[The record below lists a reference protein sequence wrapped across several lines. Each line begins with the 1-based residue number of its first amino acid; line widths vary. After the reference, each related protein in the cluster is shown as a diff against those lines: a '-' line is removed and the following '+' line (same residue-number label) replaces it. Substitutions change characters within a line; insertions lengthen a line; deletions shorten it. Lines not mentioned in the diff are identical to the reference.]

1 MFNPAKASFD
11 IKREFID
18 YIRTAN
24 HFSDREMGESFVRE
38 LHRTVSKGP
47 ILDIKDTFEP
57 SKSIEELIQEG
68 VLTQEFRELEAQK
81 PNQGIYKRKLP
92 LTRPLY
98 THQERA
104 VRHITAG
111 NNAVVTTGTG
121 SGKTECFLIPVLN
134 ELLEQKYKGIL
145 PTSGVQAILIY
156 PMNALANDQI
166 KRLRELLMFYPDI
179 TFGVYNGDT
188 EHEYLKAESKYM
200 SMHSLENC
208 KELRTP
214 LPNELISRGQM
225 HEMPPH
231 ILCTNYAMLEHLLLK
246 PEADKLFSGA
256 DMRFIILDEAHVY
269 HGVTG
274 METALLLRRLKARIR
289 STKDVRFVLTSA
301 TLGTQGESDDQ
312 IVHFAKTLTGVEY
325 TKADIIFGKRIV
337 QQFTDSRD
345 VPMSF
350 FRDVAALED
359 LKKLDEVFA
368 RYDFQYD
375 EKREPSDNL
384 FELCLSAK
392 IYQKIRGQIRQPIEL
407 KKFAAQY
414 GLTEDESIELIHVL
428 SQASQNGISLID
440 VRYHY
445 FIRALEGAYYA
456 PAVDKTIYL
465 TRKKHVDTNGR
476 RYAAFEIAVCP
487 NCGDTALVGKIGDAD
502 QSGIRRLEMVS
513 QQAGA
518 HYFLIDRE
526 NSADDDTVIE
536 TEIIEEAEEQEK
548 QTKAD
553 AKFCRYYLC
562 TECGAISEEQYGK
575 PRCGCNS
582 SYTVL
587 LKELLGKGS
596 ICPKCV
602 SEKMYRLYLPNNV
615 ATAVLGTSLFETLE
629 SREVADMVDGRMR
642 SWMGGKQFLAFSDS
656 RAEAAH
662 FAPYLSKYYKMF
674 LRKRGVVK
682 ALDQS
687 SDFIK
692 ENSYTTS
699 DLANDM
705 KRIFLN
711 NSSFVEKLDD
721 RENVSLREQESIA
734 GKNAWIGILGA
745 MLDSEKSDGLTAL
758 GFMQFRYK
766 PLHSEKY
773 NIIPKYAQLYHTSEA
788 VMEALLS
795 RLLMTIVRFGAL
807 KCPVELEADDL
818 KYIFFSQQEKYFTE
832 QTTENMKNNMMG
844 WMPRNRKG
852 KANQWYRNARQDMVM
867 RTLDMSEQEAY
878 DFLGK
883 FYHEFLRQHI
893 LDRRMTK
900 NEAFALDASDFE
912 ILVPGNPHA
921 KWYTCSRCGH
931 VSVYNINGKC
941 TVRNCTGN
949 LNEISPEALQ
959 TDNHYVKLYRK
970 EQFQPLL
977 IREHTAQLSRSEG
990 QICQLDFE
998 KNRINALSCS
1008 TTFEMGVDVG
1018 DLETVFM
1025 RDVPPTAANYAQRAG
1040 RAGRSKHAAAYALT
1054 YAKLS
1059 SHDFTFFEEPN
1070 RLIEGKIQ
1078 PPSFKLD
1085 NEKVLLRH
1093 IYAVVLSYLF
1103 RRDPGLFGNN
1113 RFNNLIEDDGE
1124 EALHALIEEQPEELT
1139 ELLRHT
1145 FGKTLD
1151 EAFGISDYRWA
1162 DKFIGEQGTFT
1173 RLASE
1178 YQKTVEEYNQRLQ
1191 EQAAK
1196 GMSDASARRLY
1207 GILEKRLK
1215 LYKGEQ
1221 LISMLSRNNVL
1232 PKYGFPVDTAELT
1245 PSSDAKDNQY
1255 SAPELQMVRDL
1266 KLAISEYAPG
1276 AKVIADNKMFTSRYI
1291 RKSAISKGDMA
1302 FHSDRISI
1310 CRNCGET
1317 NYAHT
1322 EDPDAECIV
1331 CKHPLTGNW
1340 NSSIEPRSGF
1350 VTEPGFD
1357 AVPMRRPKHPYSNDA
1372 CYIGDGNALNT
1383 YSYLTS
1389 DRLLRLHSTEKDKIL
1404 ILSKQHFYVC
1414 DRCGYAV
1421 GIQEIGSFIKT
1432 KKEREKAEKG
1442 MPYIEGI
1449 KHNSSWGNAC
1459 GAQSLSKSYLHHVFE
1474 TDVVKMEFD
1483 RSIATDAEQL
1493 SVMHA
1498 LLNAMASVLEVELS
1512 DIDACIVKSGSVFS
1526 IIFYDTCAG
1535 GAGHVHR
1542 ILEENGKTL
1551 EKILKY
1557 AYQLVSNCTCDT
1569 SCYSCLRDYS
1579 NQRDHEKLDRMLAAK
1594 ILAAYQGNCQEWVE
1608 GETEVLPYAGDDG
1621 SEHIGET
1628 EEASEVKYQARIVE
1642 NGLLPG
1648 NSYREIWEYA
1658 KQDAYEPWE
1667 EVFFDELIDKADEMT
1682 NFELPRNGVLLQ
1694 LPDCDE
1700 TISPMLSWPIRKIA
1714 LFFVDGK
1721 EGHDLLKNT
1730 DWKPF
1735 IMDEQFSPDAL
1746 LKYIKEE

>member
-1 MFNPAKASFD
+1 MVTDMFNPAKASFD

-18 YIRTAN
+18 YIRTAT
-24 HFSDREMGESFVRE
+24 HFSDRKMDESFFRE

-68 VLTQEFRELEAQK
+68 VLTEEFRELEAQK
-81 PNQGIYKRKLP
+81 PHQAIYRQKLP
-92 LTRPLY
+92 LTRRLY

-104 VRHITAG
+104 IRHIASG

-121 SGKTECFLIPVLN
+121 SGKTECFLIPILN
-134 ELLEQKYKGIL
+134 ELLEQKHQGIL
-145 PTSGVQAILIY
+145 PDSGVQAILIY

-188 EHEYLKAESKYM
+188 EHEYSKAEDKYM
-200 SMHSLENC
+200 SLHSLENC
-208 KELRTP
+208 EELRRP
-214 LPNELISRGQM
+214 LPNELISREQM
-225 HEMPPH
+225 HEMLPH

-246 PEADKLFSGA
+246 PEADKLFSRA

-325 TKADIIFGKRIV
+325 KKNDIIFGKRIV
-337 QQFTDSRD
+337 QQFSNSRE
-345 VPMSF
+345 VPISF
-350 FRDVAALED
+350 FRDVSSLEG
-359 LKKLDEVFA
+359 LNGLDEVFA
-368 RYDFQYD
+368 RYNFQYD
-375 EKREPSDNL
+375 DKKEPSDNL
-384 FELCLSAK
+384 FDLCLSASV
-392 IYQKIRGQIRQPIEL
+392 YQKIRREIRQPIEL
-407 KKFAAQY
+407 EKFAKQY
-414 GLTEDESIELIHVL
+414 ELTEDESIALIHVL
-428 SQASQNGISLID
+428 SQASQNGVSLID

-465 TRKKHVDTNGR
+465 TRKKHVDTNGH

-502 QSGIRRLEMVS
+502 PNGIRKLEMVS
-513 QQAGA
+513 LQSEA

-526 NSADDDTVIE
+526 NSAEDDTIIE
-536 TEIIEEAEEQEK
+536 TEIIEEEEKQAK
-548 QTKAD
+548 QTKSE

-562 TECGAISEEQYGK
+562 EECGAINEEQYGK
-575 PRCGCNS
+575 PRCGCDAS
-582 SYTVL
+582 HTVL
-587 LKELLGKGS
+587 LKELSGKGS

-602 SEKMYRLYLPNNV
+602 GEKLHRLYLPNNV

-629 SREVADMVDGRMR
+629 SREAFDMIDGRME
-642 SWMGGKQFLAFSDS
+642 SWLGGKQFLAFSDS

-662 FAPYLSKYYKMF
+662 FAPYMSKYYKMF
-674 LRKRGVVK
+674 LRKRGIVR
-682 ALDQS
+682 ALEQN
-687 SDFIK
+687 SDFIRQ
-692 ENSYTTS
+692 NSYTTS
-699 DLANDM
+699 DLASDV
-705 KRIFLN
+705 KSLFLSN
-711 NSSFVEKLDD
+711 NSFVEKLDD
-721 RENVSLREQESIA
+721 RKNVSLREREKTA
-734 GKNAWIGILGA
+734 EKNAWIGVLGA
-745 MLDSEKSDGLTAL
+745 MLDSEKSDGLTSL
-758 GFMQFRYK
+758 GFLQFRYK
-766 PLHSEKY
+766 PLYSEKY
-773 NIIPKYAQLYHTSEA
+773 NILSKYAQLYHTSEA

-795 RLLMTIVRFGAL
+795 RLVMTIVRFGAL
-807 KCPVELEADDL
+807 KCPVELGSDDL
-818 KYIFFSQQEKYFTE
+818 KYVFFSQQEKFFTE

-852 KANQWYRNARQDMVM
+852 KADQWYRNARQDMVM
-867 RTLDMSEQEAY
+867 QSLGMNEQEAY

-883 FYHEFLRQHI
+883 FYQEFLRRHI

-912 ILVPGNPHA
+912 ILVPGSPCA
-921 KWYTCSRCGH
+921 KWYKCSRCGH

-941 TVRNCTGN
+941 TVRNCRGTS
-949 LNEISPEALQ
+949 NEITPKKLQ
-959 TDNHYVKLYRK
+959 DDNHYVKLYRK
-970 EQFQPLL
+970 EQLQPLL
-977 IREHTAQLSRSEG
+977 IREHTAQLSRAEG
-990 QICQLDFE
+990 QAYQLDFE

-1103 RRDPGLFGNN
+1103 RRNPSLFGNN
-1113 RFNNLIEDDGE
+1113 KFNNMIESGGE
-1124 EALHALIEEQPEELT
+1124 NALHALIEERPADLT
-1139 ELLRHT
+1139 ELLART
-1145 FGKTLD
+1145 FGKSLD
-1151 EAFGISDYRWA
+1151 EAFGIADYRWA

-1191 EQAAK
+1191 EQNEK
-1196 GMSDASARRLY
+1196 GMGDESARRLY
-1207 GILEKRLK
+1207 GILDRRLQ
-1215 LYKGEQ
+1215 LYKDEP

-1245 PSSDAKDNQY
+1245 PSSNAKNDQY
-1255 SAPELQMVRDL
+1255 NAHELQMVRDL
-1266 KLAISEYAPG
+1266 RLAISEYAPG

-1291 RKSAISKGDMA
+1291 RKSVISKGDMA
-1302 FHSDRISI
+1302 FHRDYISI
-1310 CRNCGET
+1310 CRNCGEI

-1322 EDPDAECIV
+1322 EDPAAECIS
-1331 CKHPLTGNW
+1331 CKHSLTGNW

-1350 VTEPGFD
+1350 VTEPGFED
-1357 AVPMRRPKHPYSNDA
+1357 VPMRRPKHPYSNDA
-1372 CYIGDGNALNT
+1372 CYIGDGNVLNT
-1383 YSYLTS
+1383 YSYRTS
-1389 DRLLRLHSTEKDKIL
+1389 DRLLRLHSTEKDKML

-1414 DRCGYAV
+1414 NLCGYAV

-1442 MPYIEGI
+1442 MPYIEEI

-1459 GAQSLSKSYLHHVFE
+1459 KEKKLSKTYLHHIFE

-1483 RSIATDAEQL
+1483 WGAATDAERL

-1498 LLNAMASVLEVELS
+1498 LLNAMANVLEVELS
-1512 DIDACIVKSGSVFS
+1512 DIDACIVKRSGDFS

-1542 ILEENGKTL
+1542 MLEENGKTL
-1551 EKILKY
+1551 EKILRY
-1557 AYQLVSNCTCDT
+1557 AYQLVSKCTCDT
-1569 SCYSCLRDYS
+1569 SCYNCLRDYC

-1594 ILAAYQGNCQEWVE
+1594 ILAVYQGNCQGWVE
-1608 GETEVLPYAGDDG
+1608 G
-1621 SEHIGET
+1621 
-1628 EEASEVKYQARIVE
+1628 
-1642 NGLLPG
+1642 
-1648 NSYREIWEYA
+1648 
-1658 KQDAYEPWE
+1658 
-1667 EVFFDELIDKADEMT
+1667 
-1682 NFELPRNGVLLQ
+1682 
-1694 LPDCDE
+1694 
-1700 TISPMLSWPIRKIA
+1700 
-1714 LFFVDGK
+1714 
-1721 EGHDLLKNT
+1721 
-1730 DWKPF
+1730 
-1735 IMDEQFSPDAL
+1735 
-1746 LKYIKEE
+1746 